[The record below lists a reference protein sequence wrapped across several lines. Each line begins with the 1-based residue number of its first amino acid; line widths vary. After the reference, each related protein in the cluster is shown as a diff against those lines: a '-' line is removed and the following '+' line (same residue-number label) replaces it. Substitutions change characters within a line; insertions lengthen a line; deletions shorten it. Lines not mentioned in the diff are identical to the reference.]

1 MRPEAE
7 QDFRRE
13 ITRSQNA
20 KTNLNHCLTIMF
32 IVIWFLEY
40 SVKTHFF
47 NALNQYAY

>member
-47 NALNQYAY
+47 NVLNQYAY